1 MTEKKRLPEQMAL
14 HSYRHPV
21 PVRALDIRPST
32 GRREVYREE
41 RRKERSEAPYT
52 SQRVVTVPEADPS
65 TAWNTFSARRK
76 QMRQERLRPR
86 AYVKTAPRT
95 FAQTG
100 MWASSG
106 RIRAIRAQSGQLS
119 SPVPTRSGRV
129 ERKRNFFWRLISA
142 LFIGGLLILTINF
155 SLTSNTFRIAQ
166 VEVEGTHNAA
176 LIHQIQSM
184 GMQGQN
190 VFLVNIAGMTE
201 RIAAIPLVASVNLS
215 RQLPNQL
222 VVTVVE
228 RTPALLWQTAH
239 GTYSVD
245 GQGVVI
251 APAAATA
258 GADHLQTVVNIA
270 DGQPGQGKNSGSG
283 VQSLQ
288 PGTHLDQAEINFAL
302 LLLGRLPKVVGLTT
316 FKLYY
321 DGTIYASDKNQA
333 GGYGSR
339 GSYVVE
345 SPDGWKA
352 YLGDATDA
360 NPLDNRLLELQ
371 QILALAQKQQLNI
384 ATIDLRYGLH
394 PVYTLR

>member
-1 MTEKKRLPEQMAL
+1 MTEKKQLPEQMAL

-21 PVRALDIRPST
+21 PVRALDIQPSAS
-32 GRREVYREE
+32 RREVYREE
-41 RRKERSEAPYT
+41 RRKERSEASYT

-76 QMRQERLRPR
+76 QMRSERLRPQT
-86 AYVKTAPRT
+86 YVKTAPRT

-106 RIRAIRAQSGQLS
+106 RMRAVREQSAHIS
-119 SPVPTRSGRV
+119 SPVPMRSGRMG
-129 ERKRNFFWRLISA
+129 RKRNFFWRLVSA
-142 LFIGGLLILTINF
+142 LFIGMLIILAVNF
-155 SLTSNTFRIAQ
+155 SLTSTTFRIAQ
-166 VEVEGTHNAA
+166 VDVLGTHNDA
-176 LIHQIQSM
+176 LIREIQRM

-190 VFLVNIAGMTE
+190 VFLVNVAGLSE
-201 RIAAIPLVASVNLS
+201 RIDAIPLVSSVSLS

-222 VVTVVE
+222 VVSIVE

-239 GTYSVD
+239 GTYSID

-251 APAAATA
+251 APAAQTA
-258 GADHLQTVVNIA
+258 GADHLQTVVNIT
-270 DGQPGQGKNSGSG
+270 SGSG
-283 VQSLQ
+283 VKNLQ

-302 LLLGRLPKVVGLTT
+302 LLLGRLPKEVGLTT

-321 DGTIYASDKNQA
+321 DGTIYASDKNLA
-333 GGYGSR
+333 GGVDSR

-352 YLGDATDA
+352 YLGNATDA

-371 QILALAQKQQLNI
+371 QILALGQKQQLNI